1 MDQIVEQL
9 IQINTKDW
17 LDIVGIIL
25 PILLTIII
33 IFQNKIYSHRT
44 DVLEKKI
51 YNSDQINRYQNYILD
66 IFNTYNDFCDTIF
79 RSGFDD
85 NVKSG
90 NVFLANTWV
99 NNLISMR
106 ITIGRNLDLAKLIFG
121 QSNKE
126 LYCMIEE
133 RFELAMEII
142 SKYLEYINSGRI

>member
-51 YNSDQINRYQNYILD
+51 YNSDQINRYYNYILD

-142 SKYLEYINSGRI
+142 SK

>member
-51 YNSDQINRYQNYILD
+51 YNSDQINRY
-66 IFNTYNDFCDTIF
+66 
-79 RSGFDD
+79 
-85 NVKSG
+85 
-90 NVFLANTWV
+90 
-99 NNLISMR
+99 
-106 ITIGRNLDLAKLIFG
+106 
-121 QSNKE
+121 
-126 LYCMIEE
+126 
-133 RFELAMEII
+133 
-142 SKYLEYINSGRI
+142 